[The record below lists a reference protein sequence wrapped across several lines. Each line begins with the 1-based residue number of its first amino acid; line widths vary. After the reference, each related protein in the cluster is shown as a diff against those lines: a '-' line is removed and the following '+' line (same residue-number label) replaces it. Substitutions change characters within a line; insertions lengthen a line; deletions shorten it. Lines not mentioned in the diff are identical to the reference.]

1 MMTIRDLLKATKPEH
16 DYPAGLIHPYW
27 ARKPINITE
36 LLIKELSKPG
46 DVIMDP
52 FMGSG
57 TSLIAALRLDRE
69 AVGSDLNPISNLLVS
84 TVLSSVHSY
93 ENLYR
98 VLTEAFEDWGMY
110 AIELYKT
117 TDHLC
122 VERESFDVEGTYI
135 GGQFKLVENEVK
147 LKPIVGNKLKGKVT
161 SKIYAAYSLKS
172 SELNLSTPL
181 NFSNIEFVENTRIA
195 VHNGVT
201 ASDFFTD
208 RNKSFINHCLQYI
221 SEGGFAAEERNL
233 LKLFLSSMLPLLR
246 LSDKKASSQW
256 PYWRPK
262 KQLTSRNPLVALNKR
277 HKAFIEFLSWSQEEL
292 ANGKTKAI
300 SYNIPAEQLVDTVI
314 EQGTVDLIITDP
326 PYADHAPYLEYSDF
340 YWSIIDETRTKDLWQ
355 YEIVKTN
362 AVGRTADSDDYDVRM
377 MNSFKSILRGLK
389 EGGYFAFFY
398 LDKSIKHWKTIKN
411 SITESGCL
419 FEDVIAIPRQRR
431 SMKAVTSPGKT
442 LDGDLIVICKKN
454 SYKSVPQETM
464 TLNEVLGQLS
474 EGTYF
479 DKFAEFI
486 KIYLTNE
493 VTGIDAKAQ
502 KDISR
507 II

>member
-1 MMTIRDLLKATKPEH
+1 MTTIRDLLKAKKPEH

-27 ARKPINITE
+27 ARKPINIIE

-57 TSLIAALRLDRE
+57 TSLIAALKLDRE

-84 TVLSSVHSY
+84 TVLSSVNSY
-93 ENLYR
+93 ESFNR
-98 VLTEAFEDWGMY
+98 VLVEAVKDWGTY

-122 VERESFDVEGTYI
+122 VERESFDVEGSYI
-135 GGQFKLVENEVK
+135 GGQFKLIENEVK
-147 LKPIVGNKLKGKVT
+147 LKPIVDSKLKGKVT
-161 SKIYAAYSLKS
+161 SKIYATYSLKN
-172 SELNLSTPL
+172 SELNVSNPL
-181 NFSNIEFVENTRIA
+181 NFSSIEFVENTRIA

-208 RNKSFINHCLQYI
+208 RNKSFINHCLLYI
-221 SEGGFAAEERNL
+221 SEGEFATEERNL

-277 HKAFIEFLSWSQEEL
+277 NKAFIEFLSWSQDEL
-292 ANGKTKAI
+292 SKAKTRAV
-300 SYNIPAEQLVDTVI
+300 SHNIPAEQLVDTVI
-314 EQGTVDLIITDP
+314 EQGSVDLIITDP

-340 YWSIIDETRTKDLWQ
+340 YWSIVNETRTKDLWQ

-362 AVGRTADSDDYDVRM
+362 AVGRSADSDDYDVRM
-377 MNSFKSILRGLK
+377 MNSFKSILKCLK

-411 SITESGCL
+411 SINESGCL

-442 LDGDLIVICKKN
+442 LDGDLIIICKKN
-454 SYKSVPQETM
+454 SYKSEYQETI

-474 EGTYF
+474 GDTYF
-479 DKFAEFI
+479 NKFAKFI